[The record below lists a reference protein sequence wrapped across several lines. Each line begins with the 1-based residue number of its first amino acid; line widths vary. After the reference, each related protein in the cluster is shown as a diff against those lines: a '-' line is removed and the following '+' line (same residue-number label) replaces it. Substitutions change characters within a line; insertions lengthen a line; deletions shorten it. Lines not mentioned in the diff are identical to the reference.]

1 MCPQDGKKKDK
12 VPGFFYNLKQMNPFA
27 KKQPKERDPEAAAAP
42 AVPAAT
48 DGDKEESKELLE
60 KGEGEKGDADTEAE
74 KKDEEK
80 GAEGECM
87 IHRIMRFHPH
97 LHSTLPNGRTFE
109 KVPRQPLIKHNSC
122 RCVIFNLCDR

>member
-1 MCPQDGKKKDK
+1 MCPQDEKKKDK

-42 AVPAAT
+42 APAA

-60 KGEGEKGDADTEAE
+60 KGEGEKGDEDKEAE
-74 KKDEEK
+74 KKDGEK

-87 IHRIMRFHPH
+87 IDLIVMRFHPICIQ
-97 LHSTLPNGRTFE
+97 LP
-109 KVPRQPLIKHNSC
+109 
-122 RCVIFNLCDR
+122 